1 MFDKINLA
9 LMITSK
15 NKIKLAPRLRWGVG
29 RDTNK
34 ISFFKLGGALFLT
47 LSAVLVIRAGWLLFS
62 PNQEA
67 SPANPQVLGE
77 VDKADTSELFTEYKV
92 KPGDTLF
99 TIAQDHNV
107 EWTMLA
113 TINNLKAPFT
123 LHTDQTIKIPK
134 S

>member
-1 MFDKINLA
+1 MMN
-9 LMITSK
+9 SK

-47 LSAVLVIRAGWLLFS
+47 LSAALVIRAGWLLFS
-62 PNQEA
+62 PDQSE
-67 SPANPQVLGE
+67 SQTNPQVLGE
-77 VDKADTSELFTEYKV
+77 TDNPDADQLFTEYKV
-92 KPGDTLF
+92 KSGDTLF
-99 TIAQDHNV
+99 TIAQESNV

-123 LHTDQTIKIPK
+123 LHAGQTLKIPK
-134 S
+134 Q